1 MDREL
6 SRQQEIERLIRSSD
20 NARRFIRSEVH
31 TLKAKLDVPS
41 RVRSSLKEHAVG
53 WLFGS
58 AASGMVASLLF
69 RRKSSRSSG
78 KKSAARP
85 LGILGLILTLIR
97 PLAKV
102 WFTGQVRNYLSGAV
116 TRLPA
121 TPPEDLRG
129 RSFQPLP

>member
-6 SRQQEIERLIRSSD
+6 SRQQEIERLIRSSE

-31 TLKAKLDVPS
+31 SLKAKLDVPA
-41 RVRSSLKEHAVG
+41 RVRGSLKGNPFG

-58 AASGMVASLLF
+58 AASGLVASLLF
-69 RRKSSRSSG
+69 RRKSARSVG
-78 KKSAARP
+78 KKSTPRP
-85 LGILGLILTLIR
+85 FRFLALILTLVR
-97 PLAKV
+97 PMAKV

-121 TPPEDLRG
+121 TRTDGLDG
-129 RSFQPLP
+129 RPSQPLP